1 MLSNSLTL
9 LIPLIQ
15 RDEGCA
21 DPYYVTEKQAFVAY
35 SKAIAAASTLWGMSS
50 HSRWDIP
57 QTVITMTRIR
67 LSMQNWQHYISLTV
81 LLLLSPVFISA
92 QILIFCSDIDTLHVL
107 EQKQQSIIA
116 SLLIMIFSITTF
128 SDSLVTKI

>member
-1 MLSNSLTL
+1 MLSNSPTL

-15 RDEGCA
+15 RDKGCA

-35 SKAIAAASTLWGMSS
+35 SKAIAAASMLWGMFS

-57 QTVITMTRIR
+57 QTFITMTRIR
-67 LSMQNWQHYISLTV
+67 QSMQNWQHYISLTV

-92 QILIFCSDIDTLHVL
+92 QILILCSDIDTLRVR
-107 EQKQQSIIA
+107 E
-116 SLLIMIFSITTF
+116 
-128 SDSLVTKI
+128 